1 MSLAG
6 LPPLSGF
13 FAKLS
18 LVQAG
23 LAVNHFGIVA
33 VALFVSLL
41 TLYSMTKIW
50 TLGFWKPDPETEE
63 VVAPNGAT
71 SGESS
76 APKAAEVGIVVSPSA
91 ERQWALWYLPI
102 ILLALVMLAISFGA
116 GATIPLALE
125 AGQQLMNPAGYI
137 QAVFGSGQ

>member
-18 LVQAG
+18 LLAGGVEVQQFW
-23 LAVNHFGIVA
+23 LVA

-50 TLGFWKPDPETEE
+50 TLGFWKPGLSEE
-63 VVAPNGAT
+63 DVNA
-71 SGESS
+71 
-76 APKAAEVGIVVSPSA
+76 VSPLAAISVTDRPRWSA
-91 ERQWALWYLPI
+91 WYLPI
-102 ILLALVMLAISFGA
+102 ILLVCVTLVIGFGA
-116 GATIPLALE
+116 GKFFPIAVN
-125 AGQQLMNPAGYI
+125 AGQELFNPSGYI
-137 QAVFGSGQ
+137 NAVFRSAE